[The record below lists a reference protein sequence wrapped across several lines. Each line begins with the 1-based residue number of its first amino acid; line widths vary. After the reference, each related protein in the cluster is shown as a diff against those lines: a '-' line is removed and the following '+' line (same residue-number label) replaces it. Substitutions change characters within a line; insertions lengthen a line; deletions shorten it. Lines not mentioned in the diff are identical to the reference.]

1 MDPQGACTTGRSL
14 HGQEGGSVLASAGAV
29 PTSAAA
35 PPPLPAG
42 ARIDDDDASDE
53 ESSGGDFQGSF
64 TSGHGSFTS
73 GSKSMGAK
81 NVTDYMREQ
90 DRFMPIANIAK
101 IMARELAHTGHA
113 KISQDTKTLM
123 QECAT
128 EFICF
133 IMSEANDQAAQ
144 AKRKAVSGQDI
155 INACQNMGAHQCQQ
169 SLAPQRPW
177 SATECR
183 ARRRPILTWYS
194 RFVLCAVR
202 RHARVGPADD
212 QRASSPPAT
221 QTPPGQGGRGRAGPT
236 AGASPPLPRVGRGG
250 GADPPGT
257 RREAGRGE
265 GHDGGHAQHDVARG
279 ADAVGGTIGPTGCR
293 VSDLGRLLARMYN
306 LGGCDRLCSGG
317 LAVAL
322 EANAVYAAG
331 SRQFRQFGLHSVYI
345 QFRLFTRAEP
355 LGEIRL
361 ARLPRRQGQRASS
374 RGARERAKRKQ
385 GTRGRAAELDRK

>member
-14 HGQEGGSVLASAGAV
+14 RGQEGGSVLASAGAL
-29 PTSAAA
+29 PTTQQGSVAWAAA

-53 ESSGGDFQGSF
+53 ESEGGSFQGSF
-64 TSGHGSFTS
+64 TSAHSSFTS
-73 GSKSMGAK
+73 GSESMGAT
-81 NVTDYMREQ
+81 NVTEYMREQ

-155 INACQNMGAHQCQQ
+155 INACQKMGARQCQQ

-194 RFVLCAVR
+194 RFVLLCRAQTCAR
-202 RHARVGPADD
+202 W
-212 QRASSPPAT
+212 
-221 QTPPGQGGRGRAGPT
+221 
-236 AGASPPLPRVGRGG
+236 
-250 GADPPGT
+250 
-257 RREAGRGE
+257 
-265 GHDGGHAQHDVARG
+265 
-279 ADAVGGTIGPTGCR
+279 
-293 VSDLGRLLARMYN
+293 
-306 LGGCDRLCSGG
+306 
-317 LAVAL
+317 
-322 EANAVYAAG
+322 
-331 SRQFRQFGLHSVYI
+331 
-345 QFRLFTRAEP
+345 
-355 LGEIRL
+355 
-361 ARLPRRQGQRASS
+361 SS
-374 RGARERAKRKQ
+374 R
-385 GTRGRAAELDRK
+385 